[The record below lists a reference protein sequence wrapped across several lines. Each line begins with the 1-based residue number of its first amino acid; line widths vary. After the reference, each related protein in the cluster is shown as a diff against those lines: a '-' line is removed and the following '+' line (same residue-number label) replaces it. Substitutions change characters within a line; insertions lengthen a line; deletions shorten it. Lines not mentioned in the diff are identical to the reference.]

1 MMEHVLRHPVG
12 LLHLLVAIIGII
24 SGTVVILSKKGTAA
38 HKWFGRSYVIMMVA
52 INLSAF
58 LIYEVYGRFALF
70 HWMAV
75 FSLLTVIAGYIPA
88 QTRKSN
94 WRARHA
100 YFMSA
105 SYVGLLAALAAEIL
119 TRTPWLP
126 FLGAVGIAS
135 TAVIVLG
142 LVIMFRR
149 IPRLL

>member
-1 MMEHVLRHPVG
+1 MMEHVFRHPVG
-12 LLHLLVAIIGII
+12 LLHLIVAVLGIVF
-24 SGTVVILSKKGTAA
+24 GTVVILSRKGTAS
-38 HKWFGRSYVIMMVA
+38 HRWYGRAYAIMMVA
-52 INLSAF
+52 TNLSAF

-75 FSLLTVIAGYIPA
+75 FSLLTVLAGYIPVR
-88 QTRKSN
+88 TRKPR
-94 WRARHA
+94 WRQRHA

-126 FLGAVGIAS
+126 FLGAVGVAS
-135 TAVIVLG
+135 TAVIAIG
-142 LVIMFRR
+142 LIIMFWR